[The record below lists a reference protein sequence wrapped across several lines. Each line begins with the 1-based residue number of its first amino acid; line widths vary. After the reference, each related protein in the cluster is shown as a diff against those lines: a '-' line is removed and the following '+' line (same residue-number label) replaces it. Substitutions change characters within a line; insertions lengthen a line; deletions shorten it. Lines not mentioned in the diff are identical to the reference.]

1 VGWGTSW
8 GSVEGVS
15 GASYEDA
22 GVAGQADALSAVARH
37 LGPTLGL
44 PLDGRLLTEFGQYA
58 SVLQVRDDLA
68 IAISTDGVGSKTLV
82 ASALDRYDTIGF
94 DCVAMNV
101 NDILCVGARPL
112 AMVDYLGVHT
122 LDSRRA
128 DEILKGLGA
137 AAKEASV
144 AIPGGELAQ
153 LPEVIGSDGRS
164 PGDAKAFDL
173 VGTCIGMVHPAE
185 IVLGDAIGAGDSLIG
200 IASSGIHSNGLTLA
214 RRVLLDKGGYSLN
227 ELIGVLGRT
236 LGEELLHP
244 TEIYVR
250 AVEALWDRDVRP
262 HGLAHITSDGL
273 ANLCRLNDGVR
284 FQVDALPKPQPIFEL
299 IRSVGSVEDAEMY
312 RVFNMGTGFV
322 AVVTKDDEERSLD
335 AIRAAGYDAMV
346 IGSVVSGEPGVDVR
360 PLGLFGRLDSG
371 NSSFTRA

>member
-1 VGWGTSW
+1 
-8 GSVEGVS
+8 VS
-15 GASYEDA
+15 GARYEDA

-44 PLDGRLLTEFGQYA
+44 PRDTTLLTEFGQYA
-58 SVLQVRDDLA
+58 SVLRIRDDLA

-101 NDILCVGARPL
+101 NDILCVGARPI
-112 AMVDYLGVHT
+112 AMVDYLGVNT
-122 LDSRRA
+122 LDPGRV

-173 VGTCIGMVHPAE
+173 VGTCIGTVHPDE
-185 IVLGDAIGAGDSLIG
+185 LVLGDAIEPGDSIVG

-214 RRVLLDKGGYSLN
+214 RRVLLDKGGYSLD
-227 ELIGVLGRT
+227 EFVGVLGRT
-236 LGEELLHP
+236 LGEELLSP

-250 AVEALWDRDVRP
+250 AVEALWERGLRP

-273 ANLCRLNDGVR
+273 ANLCRLNAKVA
-284 FQVDALPKPQPIFEL
+284 FEIDALPEPQPIFEL
-299 IRSVGSVEDAEMY
+299 IRNVGSVEDTEMY

-322 AVVTKDDEERSLD
+322 VVVASDDEESALEAVRS
-335 AIRAAGYDAMV
+335 AGYEAFVMGRVD
-346 IGSVVSGEPGVDVR
+346 SDDPGVHLK
-360 PLGLFGRLDSG
+360 PLGLVGRLDSG
-371 NSSFTRA
+371 ESSFTRA